1 MKGKITGYTKALSML
16 AADNLAAHAQGGLF
30 CNFSTIQKF
39 CRFCNVFKDELKE
52 HPNKKD

>member
-1 MKGKITGYTKALSML
+1 ML